1 MSETGLYVQDEP
13 EFLRSFKRK
22 RERETEMVKMHKKKC
37 EWERAD
43 HLSHSL
49 LPFSFLRITLSGSAM
64 ALFLSL
70 VWLYPAESL
79 EMELLCSGWDSKA
92 MSHYI
97 SKCTTSIHCAVVS
110 GGWDVWMRCGVVCGG
125 SIEQW
130 PPWLWLDPL
139 CQLYSGPS
147 VTPAGP
153 GWVFY
158 QDLPSLKIQ
167 EREREKMHFNETSL
181 LWLIHLHTLLLK
193 VRGR

>member
-1 MSETGLYVQDEP
+1 MCRTN
-13 EFLRSFKRK
+13 RSSWGAS
-22 RERETEMVKMHKKKC
+22 RERERQRWWRCTKKC

-49 LPFSFLRITLSGSAM
+49 LPFSFLRITLSRSAM

-147 VTPAGP
+147 VTPAGK
-153 GWVFY
+153 GLVFY

-167 EREREKMHFNETSL
+167 ERERRCISMKQAYCDSFIY
-181 LWLIHLHTLLLK
+181 IHYCLK
-193 VRGR
+193 LVVGKIL